1 MRKLKK
7 NVKKIFEIWGIFTP
21 FLSKLAA
28 DLIGGLPIII
38 GRLIGAVF
46 DRLIGRLIGI
56 GRTLLYGNALIL
68 CQFQHL

>member
-1 MRKLKK
+1 M
-7 NVKKIFEIWGIFTP
+7 
-21 FLSKLAA
+21 AA

-56 GRTLLYGNALIL
+56 GRTLLPIDEN
-68 CQFQHL
+68 